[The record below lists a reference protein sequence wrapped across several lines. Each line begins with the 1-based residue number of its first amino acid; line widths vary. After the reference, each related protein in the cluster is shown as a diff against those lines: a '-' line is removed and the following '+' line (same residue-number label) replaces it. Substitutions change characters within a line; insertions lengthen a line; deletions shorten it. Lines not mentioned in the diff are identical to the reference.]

1 MVVDHRHHPHLLGRG
16 CTPPF
21 PGAHSAPGCGRCPP
35 PLVIRVCLDQNA
47 FCRHMTQQGSIAVFE
62 CFFRPSCRMSASS
75 LSSLTESNS
84 YAGPP
89 GERTIPDMATP
100 ARTSVQCFHLVDPRT
115 NESPMFSLG
124 AFSSCAP
131 DVFTSLSNPSSFNFF
146 LVRFLLSLRV
156 FFASWC
162 NNISF
167 FVFVLISTREKFFS
181 SFLLQ
186 RVQRVCILVRSFCS
200 VFSFSVCDCVVRLIG
215 VFT

>member
-1 MVVDHRHHPHLLGRG
+1 
-16 CTPPF
+16 
-21 PGAHSAPGCGRCPP
+21 
-35 PLVIRVCLDQNA
+35 
-47 FCRHMTQQGSIAVFE
+47 MTQQGSIAVFE

-100 ARTSVQCFHLVDPRT
+100 ARMSVQCFHLLRFRRARLT
-115 NESPMFSLG
+115 SSLL
-124 AFSSCAP
+124 FQ
-131 DVFTSLSNPSSFNFF
+131 TL
-146 LVRFLLSLRV
+146 LLSTFSRSLPTFSTRL
-156 FFASWC
+156 FASWC

-186 RVQRVCILVRSFCS
+186 RVQRVCILVRLLFCVFLLRLRLRGSAYRSFHLEHGRERERKIY
-200 VFSFSVCDCVVRLIG
+200 FWR
-215 VFT
+215 